1 MLACQRGGAGPG
13 LFPEQDP
20 GRCTATAAFS
30 ELANL
35 PSPDKHPLVLT
46 YRKLSFKLR
55 TKTFRCGRTGPV
67 LRGHIPVL
75 GADRGFA
82 SSPRGPPAPRRG
94 GRAGPSP
101 GTRNRK
107 RAATAAHIAV
117 LHDGVL
123 HCDDDREG
131 QLGNFSLYP
140 EAVEIGVFGSKADPL
155 PEDKSAQMPSAEG
168 ARRPSTGRRA
178 RGPSWQSPG
187 RGSPACG
194 PPWVGLP
201 PSGGAARGLLPSR

>member
-140 EAVEIGVFGSKADPL
+140 EAVEIGVFGSKSDPL
-155 PEDKSAQMPSAEG
+155 PEDQSAQMPSA
-168 ARRPSTGRRA
+168 
-178 RGPSWQSPG
+178 
-187 RGSPACG
+187 
-194 PPWVGLP
+194 
-201 PSGGAARGLLPSR
+201 